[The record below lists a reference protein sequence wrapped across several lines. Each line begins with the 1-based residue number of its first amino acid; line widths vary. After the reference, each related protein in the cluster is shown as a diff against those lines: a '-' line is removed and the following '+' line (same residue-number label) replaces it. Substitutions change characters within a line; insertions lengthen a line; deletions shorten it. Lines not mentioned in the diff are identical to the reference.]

1 MGQTMMT
8 GMAFGAGSAV
18 AHKAVDGLMG
28 GGHGGAQGAPGEGY
42 QEGGAPAGYASEG
55 GYAQEAPAQE
65 NPCMTFNSA
74 LLQCL
79 QTNNSEIGLCQNYM
93 NDVVTCEKNYMNS
106 L

>member
-1 MGQTMMT
+1 MMT

>member
-1 MGQTMMT
+1 MT

-28 GGHGGAQGAPGEGY
+28 GGGHGGAHGGSGEM
-42 QEGGAPAGYASEG
+42 QEGGAAPAGYASEG
-55 GYAQEAPAQE
+55 GYAQQEQQME
-65 NPCMTFNSA
+65 NPCMSFNSA